1 MFNVDRYDPDA
12 QKQKAKRKGDSKN
25 ASGRSKR
32 VKPQHGS
39 DSNNSNASESATP
52 ASSTTWHVIANEA
65 IEPSSIVA
73 AKSVLPEA
81 FDDLDLLGEDL
92 IAASLE
98 GDKVAAENSTGG
110 SDMAGSTGNAELPLW
125 KNISNSEIQTAL
137 ALSEM
142 PIEHVAK
149 GWKLVPFLLNNL
161 RRDEYQHFFPIQA
174 LAIPDVI
181 ASERHAHTIRSSDIC
196 ITAPTGS
203 GKTLSYVLPILNALA
218 THRDSDSASG
228 SCSSMGDANGAPP
241 SPPPQH
247 QQQQR
252 RRLRALVV
260 LPSRDL
266 ATQVYNVFDRYMEGS
281 TLKVG
286 LAIGQSNFVAEQI
299 ALTVNVACNQ
309 IHMLQNRLSYYDPG
323 NLELALQV
331 HNSTPFASSEL
342 TDSSSQSYIPKDG
355 WSNIDVLVCTPG
367 RLVDH
372 LDHTPGFTLQH
383 LRFLVVDEA
392 DRLLSQSYHKW
403 IDRVIDATN
412 QASVAAWK
420 NIIDGKLPPL
430 QSTNT
435 YLEPITWRRG
445 GSSGDD
451 TVDQINT
458 NEANTASKV
467 CQQIQLRKFLVS
479 ATLTRDPQ
487 KLASLRL
494 INPKH
499 FNVHQ
504 ITTRGEANSNKY
516 SMPATLEEYVVEC
529 TAEQKPMVLL
539 SLLVDRI
546 NLVTTEDQRKRMTV
560 IFTSSLDSTHRL
572 ARLLQ
577 LLWGTLHHGS
587 DLVGEFSSAS
597 NQQERAELMKRCN
610 DPNHNLS
617 IIVCSDGMSRGMDL
631 DFVDTVINYDI
642 PTLAKTY
649 VHRCGRTA
657 RASRSGTAI
666 TLVKGG
672 QNSLFYRMR
681 NLIQESQRV
690 QTMLVNKNVISNA
703 LHVYRLCIKALR
715 EVLGAEANG
724 EIGHRESISS
734 YLPDSKER

>member
-1 MFNVDRYDPDA
+1 MFNVDRYDPDS
-12 QKQKAKRKGDSKN
+12 QKQKAKRKDDSKN
-25 ASGRSKR
+25 TSSRQKR
-32 VKPQHGS
+32 VKHPNQ
-39 DSNNSNASESATP
+39 NSASP
-52 ASSTTWHVIANEA
+52 GNGSTTTTSTLHVIANEA
-65 IEPSSIVA
+65 IEPSSLMASKNI
-73 AKSVLPEA
+73 LPEA

-98 GDKVAAENSTGG
+98 EEDVLPNNSNINNSNNINTNNIATG
-110 SDMAGSTGNAELPLW
+110 ATEEQVLQEIP
-125 KNISNSEIQTAL
+125 NSEIRTAI

-142 PIEHVAK
+142 PIDVVAK

-161 RRDEYQHFFPIQA
+161 RRDEYTHFFPIQA

-218 THRDSDSASG
+218 GR
-228 SCSSMGDANGAPP
+228 NGGA
-241 SPPPQH
+241 
-247 QQQQR
+247 

-266 ATQVYNVFDRYMEGS
+266 ATQVYQVFARYMEGS
-281 TLKVG
+281 TLQVG
-286 LAIGQSNFVAEQI
+286 LAIGQSDFVAEQM
-299 ALTVNVACNQ
+299 ALTVDVTSND
-309 IHMLQNRLSYYDPG
+309 IHMLRHRLSHYDPG
-323 NLELALQV
+323 NLELALRV
-331 HNSTPFASSEL
+331 HNHTSISSLSSIGPIASS
-342 TDSSSQSYIPKDG
+342 SSSSKPYIPKDG

-412 QASVAAWK
+412 QASVTAWK
-420 NIIDGKLPPL
+420 TMIDGKLPPL
-430 QSTNT
+430 HTICDLNAHTS
-435 YLEPITWRRG
+435 LEPITWRRG

-451 TVDQINT
+451 DAIDHINT
-458 NEANTASKV
+458 NESYTASKV

-487 KLASLRL
+487 KLAALRL

-504 ITTRGEANSNKY
+504 LTTARGAEGNSNKY
-516 SMPATLEEYVVEC
+516 SMPPTLQEYVIEC

-539 SLLVDRI
+539 SLLIEHKNSSPPDAK
-546 NLVTTEDQRKRMTV
+546 RKRMMV

-577 LLWGTLHHGS
+577 LLWGSLHYGS
-587 DLVGEFSSAS
+587 DKVGEFSSAL
-597 NQQERAELMKRCN
+597 NQQDRAELMTRCN
-610 DPNHNLS
+610 DPNNNLS

-631 DFVDTVINYDI
+631 DYVDTVINYDI

-657 RASRSGTAI
+657 RASRNGTAI
-666 TLVKGG
+666 TLMKGG

-690 QTMLVNKNVISNA
+690 QTMNVNKNIMSNA
-703 LHVYRLCIKALR
+703 IDVYRLCIKALR
-715 EVLGAEANG
+715 EVLDGEANG
-724 EIGHRESISS
+724 EIGHRESISR
-734 YLPDSKER
+734 YLPDS